1 MDVDLI
7 NGLFREFYSGDS
19 RFNPIEHLWAPVN
32 SRLQG
37 LRLQNAVDGDDDPSE
52 DPDNLEDPEA
62 REHAIYMQAMKRLKS
77 AIDDQIYDG
86 YPIKTFVVD
95 PSKDH
100 LPEDETQIR
109 KFKDFGRTFLIIYK
123 LLRLITFNNVPISF
137 IRSVLRSNGPI
148 DA

>member
-7 NGLFREFYSGDS
+7 NGLFSEYYLGDS

-109 KFKDFGRTFLIIYK
+109 KFKDFGRTFLIIY
-123 LLRLITFNNVPISF
+123 
-137 IRSVLRSNGPI
+137 
-148 DA
+148 